1 MFLGLEQRTM
11 LPMLPSQYDF
21 QIEKSI
27 KGTIKREKIRS
38 EEYEKRKGKPLSPLH
53 VGQRVAIQTQ
63 TRWDLYAKVKEILQ
77 EGRGYNLITDQG
89 AQLRRNRVMLH
100 PLYEV
105 TSDESSDEEEAD
117 SIHENSET
125 SDPDV
130 HGPLSSE
137 TRDDVHLPLSPASE
151 VHDAVNQTRRS
162 TRALPRANPAH
173 VANS

>member
-1 MFLGLEQRTM
+1 MISKLKNQPKEQTKERKSGLKNMKNTKVDHFHH
-11 LPMLPSQYDF
+11 S
-21 QIEKSI
+21 
-27 KGTIKREKIRS
+27 GT
-38 EEYEKRKGKPLSPLH
+38 
-53 VGQRVAIQTQ
+53 QTQ
-63 TRWDLYAKVKEILQ
+63 SRWNLYSKVKEILQ
-77 EGRGYNLITDQG
+77 EGRSYNLITNLG
-89 AQLRRNRVMLH
+89 ATLRWNQVKLR

-105 TSDESSDEEEAD
+105 TSDESSDEEETD

>member
-1 MFLGLEQRTM
+1 M
-11 LPMLPSQYDF
+11 
-21 QIEKSI
+21 
-27 KGTIKREKIRS
+27 
-38 EEYEKRKGKPLSPLH
+38 
-53 VGQRVAIQTQ
+53 VIQTK
-63 TRWDLYAKVKEILQ
+63 TGLYLHAKVKEILQ
-77 EGRGYNLITDQG
+77 EGRSYNLITNLG
-89 AQLRRNRVMLH
+89 ATLRWNQVKLR

-105 TSDESSDEEEAD
+105 TSDESSDEEETD